1 MTEQKQYWKSLQE
14 RDGEE
19 AFLSES
25 QREFLES
32 PPDSQDEMPSGWS
45 RRGFLRAAGFA
56 FTGAAGAMLSGCSRA
71 PVQKTIPLLSQPEF
85 LTPGRAVYYASTCG
99 ACPSGC
105 GVLIKNR
112 DGRPIKLEGNP
123 EHPISR
129 GGLCA
134 VGQASVLGLYDSLRL
149 KDPLI
154 DGKAAAWQ
162 DVDTAVTAR
171 LRDVAR
177 VDRFVYFLSGT
188 NTSPTRRAVIERFL
202 RAFPNSRHVVYD
214 PLSCTAILDAHERTH
229 GARVLPRYQF
239 DRADVVVSFDADFLG
254 TWISPVEFA
263 SGYTSR
269 RTLESSSPRLS
280 YHAQF
285 ESRMSLTGSK
295 ADLRRAVSPGE
306 VGLLMNQ
313 LAQRIAKAAGGALNW
328 GNLAETSMAASEL
341 DELAQR
347 LWENRGSSL
356 VVCGAQDV
364 SAQVV
369 CNYLNHLLGNYG
381 TTLDIERP
389 SLQRQGDDRAL
400 TVLVEDL
407 RNGRVAAL
415 LVDGVDPVA
424 DLPGGEELAAAMKQV
439 PLRVSFQDHLDE
451 TAHLAQYVC
460 PDNHYLESWSDA
472 EPVSGTLS
480 LTQPAI
486 APIANRRSVLES
498 LSTWVGEVKPA
509 YDLIRD
515 HWRQNIFPRQKAQSS
530 FDTFWQL
537 ALHEGFAVADSA
549 STRPKEFNLSSVAPV
564 QVPASRSES
573 DLELVLYPK
582 IGMLSGA
589 HAGNPWLQE
598 LPDPISKVTWD
609 NYACLSPATAA
620 RLGLADGDVVSIKT
634 AQPGAAEL
642 LLPAFI
648 QPGQHDQAVAV
659 ALGYGRTESERFAR
673 VGPEWL
679 EGKPTV
685 GADGRV
691 GKNAASL
698 LELRNGLIQYFGRSV
713 AVAKTNARHLLASTQ
728 DFHSLSAPPN
738 LAMPGWEPRPIIQ
751 ETTWDELQKDPKA
764 GSVGVEEAKEDLWPN
779 DHPSPGH
786 RWSMAI
792 DLTACTGCS
801 ACVIGCQAENNVP
814 VVGKD
819 EVRRKRAMHWMRI
832 DRYYSENAGAVEVA
846 HQPMLC
852 QQCGHAPCETVCPVL
867 ATTHSEE
874 GLNQQIYNRCVGT
887 RYCANN
893 CPYKVRRFNWFDY
906 PHQDPFANLVLNPDV
921 TVRSRGIMEKCTFCV
936 QRIQDGKAE
945 GKRKGSPLQDGA
957 IQTACQQSCPA
968 QAIVFG
974 DINDPKS
981 RVAQLAKSG
990 RHYRVLEEINV
1001 RPSIGYLRLVR
1012 NHPAGSAGERGADN
1026 EEHNRG

>member
-1 MTEQKQYWKSLQE
+1 MTEQKQYWKSMQE

-19 AFLSES
+19 PFRLEL
-25 QREFLES
+25 QQEFPD
-32 PPDSQDEMPSGWS
+32 PPDEMPSGWS

-56 FTGAAGAMLSGCSRA
+56 FAGAALTGCSRA
-71 PVQKTIPLLSQPEF
+71 PVQKVIPLLAQSEF

-105 GVLIKNR
+105 GSLIKNC
-112 DGRPIKLEGNP
+112 DGRPIKLEGNR
-123 EHPISR
+123 EHPVSR

-154 DGKAAAWQ
+154 DGKAASWQ
-162 DVDTAVTAR
+162 DVDTAVMAR
-171 LRDVAR
+171 LRDTAR
-177 VDRFVYFLSGT
+177 ADRLVCFLSGT
-188 NTSPTRRAVIERFL
+188 NTSPTHRAVIERFL

-214 PLSCTAILDAHERTH
+214 SLSCSAILDAHERTH
-229 GARVLPRYQF
+229 GARLLPRYQF
-239 DRADVVVSFDADFLG
+239 DRADVVVSFAADFLG

-263 SGYTSR
+263 AGYASR
-269 RTLESSSPRLS
+269 RTLETPTPRLS

-306 VGLLMNQ
+306 IGMVMNQ
-313 LAQRIAKAAGGALNW
+313 LAERIAKAAGVALNW
-328 GNLAETSMAASEL
+328 GEPAETSVVASEL
-341 DELAQR
+341 DELARR
-347 LWENRGSSL
+347 LWENRGRSL
-356 VVCGAQDV
+356 VVCGVQDV
-364 SAQVV
+364 STQVV
-369 CNYLNHLLGNYG
+369 CNYLNYLLGNYG
-381 TTLDIERP
+381 TTLDIEQP
-389 SLQRQGDDRAL
+389 SLQRQGDDQAL
-400 TVLVEDL
+400 TVLVDDL
-407 RNGRVAAL
+407 RRGRVAAL
-415 LVDGVDPVA
+415 LVEGVDPVA
-424 DLPGGEELAAAMKQV
+424 ELPDGEQLAAAIMQV

-451 TAHLAQYVC
+451 TARLAQFVC
-460 PDNHYLESWSDA
+460 PDHHYLESWSDA
-472 EPVSGTLS
+472 EPVSGILS

-486 APIANRRSVLES
+486 APLANRRSVLES
-498 LSTWVGEVKPA
+498 LASWAGEAKRA

-515 HWRQNIFPRQKAQSS
+515 HWRQNVFPRQKAQSS

-537 ALHEGFAVADSA
+537 SLHDGYTVVDAA
-549 STRPKEFNLSSVAPV
+549 STQPKEFSLSAVAPL
-564 QVPASRSES
+564 PLSATRGAGE
-573 DLELVLYPK
+573 LELVLYPK
-582 IGMLSGA
+582 VGLLSGA

-598 LPDPISKVTWD
+598 LPDPISKVAWD
-609 NYACLSPATAA
+609 NYACFSPATAA
-620 RLGLADGDVVSIKT
+620 RLGIVDGDVVSIKT
-634 AQPGAAEL
+634 AQPGAAAEL
-642 LLPAFI
+642 LLSAFV
-648 QPGQHDQAVAV
+648 QPGQHDRVVAV
-659 ALGYGRTESERFAR
+659 ALGYGRIESERFAR
-673 VGPEWL
+673 VGPQWL
-679 EGKPTV
+679 EGRPTV
-685 GADGRV
+685 GEDGRV
-691 GKNAASL
+691 GKNAAAL
-698 LELRNGLIQYFGRSV
+698 LELRDGLIHYAGRGV
-713 AVAKTNARHLLASTQ
+713 AVARTNARHLLASTQ
-728 DFHSLSAPPN
+728 DFYSLSVPPN
-738 LAMPGWEPRPIIQ
+738 LAMAGWEPRPIIQ
-751 ETTWDELQKDPKA
+751 ETTWDELQKNPKA
-764 GSVGVEEAKEDLWPN
+764 GSAGIEPAKEDLWPN

-786 RWSMAI
+786 RWAMVI

-832 DRYYSENAGAVEVA
+832 DRYYSENSGSVEVA

-852 QQCGHAPCETVCPVL
+852 QQCEHAPCETVCPVL

-874 GLNQQIYNRCVGT
+874 GLNQQTYNRCIGT

-906 PHQDPFANLVLNPDV
+906 PRRDPFANLVLNPDV
-921 TVRSRGIMEKCTFCV
+921 TVRSRGVMEKCTYCV

-945 GKRKGSPLQDGA
+945 AKRRGAALEDGA

-1001 RPSIGYLRLVR
+1001 RPSTGYLRLVR
-1012 NHPAGSAGERGADN
+1012 NRPAGA